1 MRSISKHLR
10 IHRIP
15 FLEQT
20 LWIFLAFNFNLFEIF
35 FETFVGI
42 IVPVLNC
49 KAVWHPAKFFSW
61 IYSSEGSILLFLCRV
76 QCFSHFVYSKI
87 TINCLTQA
95 RISSKFYT
103 NKVVLIFYIGLF
115 HPVKMRSCFFQAIS
129 RVGRLTCV
137 SYGHVSV
144 SQELHRD
151 NEISIKPV
159 SPVKR
164 ASFFPYEQPLNKN
177 KLGTSKKNND
187 VSEI

>member
-1 MRSISKHLR
+1 MLH
-10 IHRIP
+10 H
-15 FLEQT
+15 
-20 LWIFLAFNFNLFEIF
+20 
-35 FETFVGI
+35 
-42 IVPVLNC
+42 
-49 KAVWHPAKFFSW
+49 VWHPAKIFSW

-87 TINCLTQA
+87 TINCLTQT

-115 HPVKMRSCFFQAIS
+115 HPAKMRSCFFQAIS

-137 SYGHVSV
+137 SYGHISV

-151 NEISIKPV
+151 NEISAKPV

>member
-1 MRSISKHLR
+1 MRRCYIMS
-10 IHRIP
+10 
-15 FLEQT
+15 
-20 LWIFLAFNFNLFEIF
+20 
-35 FETFVGI
+35 GI
-42 IVPVLNC
+42 QQS
-49 KAVWHPAKFFSW
+49 FFSW

-76 QCFSHFVYSKI
+76 QCSSHFVYSKI

-115 HPVKMRSCFFQAIS
+115 HPAKTRSCFFQAMS
-129 RVGRLTCV
+129 PVGRLTCV
-137 SYGHVSV
+137 SYGHISV

-164 ASFFPYEQPLNKN
+164 ATFHMNSLSIKINLEHPRKIMMSVKYNRAGHMIYISFNPL
-177 KLGTSKKNND
+177 KLRITLSSLFLLQGICVTFSL
-187 VSEI
+187 